1 MVAQATRR
9 QSDPSEQDP
18 QSQQYPLVHNEPG
31 VMSLARRTEPQIRRA
46 PSSGNLYD
54 VLDLILDK
62 GIVIDAF
69 VRVSVVGIELLT
81 IDARVVIASVDT
93 YMRYAEAAERLNIYE
108 RDDSANLKEMTQG
121 GKGKSMEKGAEKVGR
136 ALGGA
141 GDDDE
146 DDEAQDD
153 RGDEDE
159 GVGSRVA
166 QGMRHVL
173 KRGVGRIME
182 RLSGQEGEDDARDGD
197 DDDEDQ
203 PNRRQKQQQKHGREG
218 GGKQDRD
225 RGRGGAHA
233 GGSGNGSGGRGSAGV
248 RRR

>member
-1 MVAQATRR
+1 MEATRR

-18 QSQQYPLVHNEPG
+18 QSQQYPLMHNEPG

-93 YMRYAEAAERLNIYE
+93 YLRYAKAAERLNIYE
-108 RDDSANLKEMTQG
+108 RDDSTNLKEMTQG
-121 GKGKSMEKGAEKVGR
+121 GNSKSSSIGR
-136 ALGGA
+136 ALSGG
-141 GDDDE
+141 GDDE
-146 DDEAQDD
+146 DE
-153 RGDEDE
+153 DEDRDDDDDNE

-166 QGMRHVL
+166 DGVRHVL

-182 RLSGQEGEDDARDGD
+182 RLSGQDEEDGD
-197 DDDEDQ
+197 DDDDDKDED
-203 PNRRQKQQQKHGREG
+203 PPSRRQKARQEHGTEG
-218 GGKQDRD
+218 GGKKDRH
-225 RGRGGAHA
+225 RGRAAPGGGA
-233 GGSGNGSGGRGSAGV
+233 GNGSGDRPGAG
-248 RRR
+248 RRRR